1 MSVTIP
7 APSRNEIL
15 RVGVVVTYLFSQE
28 EPPVRFRRTRT
39 QRLAP
44 YCARRDVIMK
54 IARILLSGIMI
65 ASLCAIPALATDSSV
80 EGSRYEVVEIEESP
94 LPSPSP
100 SAEVV
105 DLSEVTQNQETI
117 NNNIAFLSAAVVSC
131 AGLLV
136 GYWTGKDILDFL
148 W

>member
-1 MSVTIP
+1 
-7 APSRNEIL
+7 
-15 RVGVVVTYLFSQE
+15 
-28 EPPVRFRRTRT
+28 
-39 QRLAP
+39 
-44 YCARRDVIMK
+44 MK